1 VVVDSSRCRE
11 VLRGG
16 AVLGAWSNLSE
27 GGQSGLPVVAGMA
40 EEEERV
46 LHGRGGRPLQPLEA
60 VDDGGVAVGKRWTG
74 KWWRRGRV
82 CGQGGGHC
90 LKEVGAVWA
99 PSVRETDTR
108 GPRGFDFSNLFKTG
122 SNWKSKR
129 MSYLNTKIPQFC
141 MLLDWGILNN
151 FLNCAEIQIS
161 IDVEL
166 KFLEQIHNLNFW

>member
-1 VVVDSSRCRE
+1 LGQREGRAHRKNTLYSEVWSAGGEWRRGRRPGVVVDSSRCRE

-122 SNWKSKR
+122 SIWK
-129 MSYLNTKIPQFC
+129 
-141 MLLDWGILNN
+141 
-151 FLNCAEIQIS
+151 
-161 IDVEL
+161 
-166 KFLEQIHNLNFW
+166 